1 MDIMEETKST
11 ELSKVKPEKI
21 TVAINGE
28 DREIKFNFRAWAV
41 LQEEYG
47 GLNNF
52 DRLKTDMQTK
62 PFTTLPHL
70 IWIALVDKEGLDE
83 DHILDEYGL
92 GDVENLSHTIERAM
106 SASLPDQNKKKST
119 VTKKR

>member
-1 MDIMEETKST
+1 MEETKST

-21 TVAINGE
+21 TVTINGE

-83 DHILDEYGL
+83 DHILDDYGL
-92 GDVENLSHTIERAM
+92 GDVENLSNIIERAM

-119 VTKKR
+119 PKKKK

>member
-1 MDIMEETKST
+1 MDIMEEKKST
-11 ELSKVKPEKI
+11 ELSTVKPEKI
-21 TVAINGE
+21 TVKINGE

-70 IWIALVDKEGLDE
+70 IWIALVDKDGLDE
-83 DHILDEYGL
+83 DHILDDYGL
-92 GDVENLSHTIERAM
+92 GDVEGLSNILERAM
-106 SASLPDQNKKKST
+106 SSSLPDQNKKKST
-119 VTKKR
+119 APKKR

>member
-1 MDIMEETKST
+1 MEEKKST
-11 ELSKVKPEKI
+11 ELSTVKPEKI
-21 TVAINGE
+21 TVKINGE

-70 IWIALVDKEGLDE
+70 IWIALVDKDGLDE
-83 DHILDEYGL
+83 DHILDDYGL
-92 GDVENLSHTIERAM
+92 GDVEGLSNILERAM
-106 SASLPDQNKKKST
+106 SSSLPDQNKKKST
-119 VTKKR
+119 APKKR